1 MTPLLARQNPSWT
14 FSSKG
19 AISRHDF
26 ARQKAPS
33 TRWWN
38 ASISASST
46 DFSIRRSNGIARGAA
61 RKPAK
66 PPRPILRQ
74 CRSRAAAFHLPG
86 WQHARSQ
93 RSDCGDQL
101 RLALALLE
109 ELGGG
114 IILYLAQKARR
125 HGRANKMR
133 TYQSQD
139 DGLDPFDANTALG
152 FDDDERDDS
161 IAACMLRMLGR
172 TRIGAHQQSG
182 QAKRSHKGR
191 IASRMPLKAPINA
204 DNRRCRSLDFRFE
217 EFLRTRR
224 AHVRL
229 GDKGYP
235 GVDIG

>member
-1 MTPLLARQNPSWT
+1 MVERVNLCLIEFRFLNFAGATVASPEVQLA
-14 FSSKG
+14 
-19 AISRHDF
+19 
-26 ARQKAPS
+26 
-33 TRWWN
+33 
-38 ASISASST
+38 
-46 DFSIRRSNGIARGAA
+46 
-61 RKPAK
+61 
-66 PPRPILRQ
+66 
-74 CRSRAAAFHLPG
+74 
-86 WQHARSQ
+86 SQ
-93 RSDCGDQL
+93 RSRRVQFSVNTVPVRLHSTCLAGNMLGSQRRDCGDQL

-114 IILYLAQKARR
+114 IILYLAQEARR
-125 HGRANKMR
+125 PGRANKMR

-139 DGLDPFDANTALG
+139 DGLDPFDANTTLG

-182 QAKRSHKGR
+182 QAKRSYKGR

-224 AHVRL
+224 AHVGL

-235 GVDIG
+235 GIDIG